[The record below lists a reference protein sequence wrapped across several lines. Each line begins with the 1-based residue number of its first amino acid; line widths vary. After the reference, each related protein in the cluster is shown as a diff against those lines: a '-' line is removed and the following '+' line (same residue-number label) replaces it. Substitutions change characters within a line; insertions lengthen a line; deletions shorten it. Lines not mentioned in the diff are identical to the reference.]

1 MVINFCPTCGA
12 KKEEGAKFCGSCG
25 LDLELFNGENVQED
39 SSEEEQA
46 EELRPTS
53 RIPKL
58 SEYSSVISYIANVCM
73 LLSLVWIYVVAR
85 RIVAHG
91 EYTIVPLIA
100 PIVVLL
106 LLLFI
111 SLFLYDRFRGYAL
124 WGTIVLSVIAFI
136 PFIMLFI
143 DYTRVFSNGMISS
156 ADRMGFIV
164 LAILPLTL
172 LSIIVLSQIS
182 FLVWTFMRNKI
193 ESTEDAQ
200 QAIEQ

>member
-12 KKEEGAKFCGSCG
+12 KKEEGAKYCVSCG
-25 LDLELFNGENVQED
+25 LDLELVNVGTVQEE

-46 EELRPTS
+46 EELRSTS
-53 RIPKL
+53 RVRKL
-58 SEYSSVISYIANVCM
+58 SEYSSVISYVANVCM

-85 RIVAHG
+85 RIVTHG

-100 PIVVLL
+100 PMVVLL

-111 SLFLYDRFRGYAL
+111 SLFLYERYRGYAL
-124 WGTIVLSVIAFI
+124 WGAIALSVIAFI

-143 DYTRVFSNGMISS
+143 EYTRVFSNGLISS
-156 ADRMGFIV
+156 ADRMGFVV

-182 FLVWTFMRNKI
+182 FLVWTFMRSKI
-193 ESTEDAQ
+193 ESTEHAQ